1 MHDVLALGLRHS
13 HETSCV
19 LIDDVETVGNF
30 IGPETK
36 IRDMACELV
45 RVQFDETIEL
55 RRQFFDDD
63 NRVRRDGGTPCNG
76 VSAL

>member
-1 MHDVLALGLRHS
+1 
-13 HETSCV
+13 
-19 LIDDVETVGNF
+19 
-30 IGPETK
+30 
-36 IRDMACELV
+36 MACELV

-55 RRQFFDDD
+55 RRHFFDDD